1 MNELLLIFLCGL
13 ASFVSAVA
21 VNMYL
26 AGDCCGQRISKS

>member
-1 MNELLLIFLCGL
+1 MNELLLICLCGL

-26 AGDCCGQRISKS
+26 AGDSCANKKKE